1 MNSLKI
7 KQFGVQE
14 LDAKE
19 MISIDGGVRWGSKT
33 IVEKVVDFITSL
45 FKEEISQLVSHSFF
59 RKRIF
64 RLVGIFYF
72 NQF

>member
-45 FKEEISQLVSHSFF
+45 F
-59 RKRIF
+59 
-64 RLVGIFYF
+64 
-72 NQF
+72 